1 MTDTSK
7 YKNISLKHSTYNKL
21 DGLSELIVPGTK
33 LSKSKTVEIII
44 NEKAKKYNG
53 KLKDKTGK

>member
-21 DGLSELIVPGTK
+21 DGLSELTDRK
-33 LSKSKTVEIII
+33 Q
-44 NEKAKKYNG
+44 
-53 KLKDKTGK
+53 

>member
-33 LSKSKTVEIII
+33 LSKSKTVEIIV

-53 KLKDKTGK
+53 KLKD